1 MNTDLDLSAIS
12 LNQGQLRRVQDAK
25 GLCVQCLRGTLWLTQ
40 ESDPRDVIL
49 EAGDTFTIERNGAS
63 YLQALSD
70 SSFLL
75 LRRCEPPETV
85 RQLGERSLTVM
96 R

>member
-1 MNTDLDLSAIS
+1 MKTDLDLSAIS

-85 RQLGERSLTVM
+85 RQLGERSPTVI